1 MQTNVTRPPESGFL
15 FVTLQISPSLIY
27 LSKKQIPIIS
37 ISSDSV
43 KRLVYVL
50 RIVWVIVAK

>member
-1 MQTNVTRPPESGFL
+1 MQTNVTPSPRIRVP